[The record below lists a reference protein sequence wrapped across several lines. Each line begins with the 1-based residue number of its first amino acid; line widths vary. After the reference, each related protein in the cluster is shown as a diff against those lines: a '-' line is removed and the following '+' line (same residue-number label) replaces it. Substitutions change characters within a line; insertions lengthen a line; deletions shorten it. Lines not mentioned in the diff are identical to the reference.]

1 VSEKPLFWIQMLSYD
16 LLDSMAIG
24 LFIVVFYVSTS
35 LPSVGFLLLGL
46 CSIGCICYFGWQIAY
61 LHRATK
67 IREAK
72 FFEDHAEFGGKGFER
87 RVDYLQMADVSTKP
101 AHLGLKVL
109 TVRLKEEPSEMV
121 VFTGFTLK
129 SRKLKTDLHSWLAEK
144 TATRGGAPE
153 ELTE

>member
-1 VSEKPLFWIQMLSYD
+1 MSEKPLFWIQMLSYD
-16 LLDSMAIG
+16 LLDLMAIG
-24 LFIVVFYVSTS
+24 LFIVVFYASTS
-35 LPSVGFLLLGL
+35 LPPVGFLLLGL
-46 CSIGCICYFGWQIAY
+46 YSLGCICCFGWQIAY

-67 IREAK
+67 VREVK
-72 FFEDHAEFGGKGFER
+72 FFEDHAEFGGKGFEKR
-87 RVDYLQMADVSTKP
+87 LVYSQVAEVRTKP

-109 TVRLKEEPSEMV
+109 TVRLKDEPSEMV